1 MEPCY
6 KEELRRCR
14 PHLLAVSGVV
24 AMWKCVVTVLCLTIV
39 VRGAEVQQPSAS
51 VAKTLKVESDPWMS
65 FIECFKSDA
74 PGGCLQRRAFKALLS
89 WAEGDEAN
97 EITSGGQ
104 RNTESDDEEPKVEG
118 LPAGTPP
125 AVGRIIDRLGDLIA
139 TSLAQFYPEPN
150 DDGTPNLSA
159 ESEQRSN
166 GVEQA
171 RGHKKKVK
179 KEIKKAIIKVIIFT
193 LLLKQKIKMLLMA
206 AQTFLQFKFLMVA
219 IVYVISNIIR
229 LWVEIKQK
237 HHPQK
242 VIYYENAHHQH
253 HYEPEHHDH
262 GILEDHGGGWGGIW
276 GRSIAVTPQEQ
287 GGGMPQSSTIATDY
301 FPRSMDNSDQFHA
314 NRMAAQ
320 DLAYAQQ
327 KPDYAQ
333 H

>member
-166 GVEQA
+166 GVEQV

-179 KEIKKAIIKVIIFT
+179 KELKKLAIKILILLYVLQQTKKLILET
-193 LLLKQKIKMLLMA
+193 LRTFAYVKISLIA
-206 AQTFLQFKFLMVA
+206 AMYVA
-219 IVYVISNIIR
+219 IQGIK
-229 LWVEIKQK
+229 LWHWLKQK
-237 HHPQK
+237 HHMK
-242 VIYYENAHHQH
+242 EHSAVLYETGHAIPH
-253 HYEPEHHDH
+253 HYAPEHHEVEYEH
-262 GILEDHGGGWGGIW
+262 EEHHPVW
-276 GRSIAVTPQEQ
+276 GR
-287 GGGMPQSSTIATDY
+287 
-301 FPRSMDNSDQFHA
+301 RSVETSRVVPAPVPVDAYTTYYADPD
-314 NRMAAQ
+314 AAHS
-320 DLAYAQQ
+320 LAYA
-327 KPDYAQ
+327 AQ
-333 H
+333 IPSDRNYVKAR